1 MSPTDNGNLVKAG
14 QNHLS
19 STMASKK
26 STLASVGRHST
37 KAGEEKTVGINL
49 IFLQSGT
56 ANKLLELMKE
66 GKLLEDEEVEEG
78 KCEVKT
84 RQKGRTGISP
94 KTAIS
99 IGTSQEEEEEGDSDC
114 SEVEFYISNFIITNL
129 IIANLIIANFIIAKP
144 HC

>member
-66 GKLLEDEEVEEG
+66 GKLLEEEVEEMGEG
-78 KCEVKT
+78 KGEVKSRQTGKT
-84 RQKGRTGISP
+84 RISP
-94 KTAIS
+94 KTAMSMGI
-99 IGTSQEEEEEGDSDC
+99 SQEDEDEGDSDC
-114 SEVEFYISNFIITNL
+114 SEVNFF
-129 IIANLIIANFIIAKP
+129 IANFIIAKFIIAFRILYDLG
-144 HC
+144 